1 MKIMQRSAFATRL
14 AGTLYK
20 GLSPPISIVGPADKP
35 LSLEWW
41 ITNPQK
47 ESAGSPRHSA
57 ALQLYLQIAK
67 SSKIILPEHTFPS
80 QFDFDDASMRPD
92 KGAIKVFLEG
102 RLIEPR
108 TMGAQLVFDVTSAG
122 QNYLAQSMSG
132 ARG

>member
-14 AGTLYK
+14 SGTLYK
-20 GLSPPISIVGPADKP
+20 GTSPPISLVGPADKP

-41 ITNPQK
+41 NTNRRK
-47 ESAGSPRHSA
+47 ERSGSQRHMA

-67 SSKIILPEHTFPS
+67 FSKVILPEHTFPS

-92 KGAIKVFLEG
+92 KGAIKVFLEEQ
-102 RLIEPR
+102 LIEPR

-122 QNYLAQSMSG
+122 QNYLSQKMPV